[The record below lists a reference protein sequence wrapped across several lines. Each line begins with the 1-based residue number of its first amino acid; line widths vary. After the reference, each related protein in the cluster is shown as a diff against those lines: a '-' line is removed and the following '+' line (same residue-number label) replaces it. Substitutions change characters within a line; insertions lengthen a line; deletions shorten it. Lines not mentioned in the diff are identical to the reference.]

1 LTAILDNRVPPPLV
15 CLVCGAGMSFTSGA
29 GGESTLAFA
38 SHYGIGLSWLCLSLI
53 LIVLSIRQFKQHQT
67 TVNPLRP
74 SQASQLVSSGIFSV
88 TRNPMYLSLTTIL
101 IGLMFFLGN
110 WLGLLWLAV
119 FMLYI
124 QCFQIYPEERAM
136 HLLFGDAYRDYCSRV
151 RRWI

>member
-1 LTAILDNRVPPPLV
+1 MTAILDNRVPPPLV
-15 CLVCGAGMSFTSGA
+15 CLVCGVGMYFTAGA

-110 WLGLLWLAV
+110 WLGLMWLAV

-136 HLLFGDAYRDYCSRV
+136 QLLFGEAYRDYCSRV

>member
-1 LTAILDNRVPPPLV
+1 MTAILDNRVPPPLV

>member
-1 LTAILDNRVPPPLV
+1 MTAILDNRVPPPLV
-15 CLVCGAGMSFTSGA
+15 CLVCGVGMYFTAGA
-29 GGESTLAFA
+29 GGESTFAFA
-38 SHYGIGLSWLCLSLI
+38 SHYGIGLAWLCLSLT

-74 SQASQLVSSGIFSV
+74 SQASQLVSSGIFSL
-88 TRNPMYLSLTTIL
+88 TRNPMYLSLTTVL
-101 IGLMFFLGN
+101 LGLMFFLGN

-136 HLLFGDAYRDYCSRV
+136 QLLFGEAYCDYCRRV

>member
-1 LTAILDNRVPPPLV
+1 MTAILDNRVPPPLV

-74 SQASQLVSSGIFSV
+74 SQDSQLVSSGIFSV

-136 HLLFGDAYRDYCSRV
+136 QLLFGDAYRDYCSRV